1 MHFLLKNSV
10 YLWLAATIMIFCTAS
25 LLKKR
30 IKYSLWNPLLI
41 TIAFMIMLLKCTN
54 TSYDTYSR
62 GTAFLSYLLTPT
74 TVCLAIPLYEQLHI
88 LKHNWG
94 AILGGILAGI
104 FANFIGIWILC
115 KLFCLTHTEY
125 VTLLPKS
132 VTTAIGMAISQELGG
147 VVAITV
153 AAIIITGIMGQLLAE
168 TVFKLFRIRAPI
180 AQGIA
185 IGTSS
190 HAIGTV
196 KAMELGEI
204 EGAMSSLAIAVTGL
218 LTVILSSVFAQFL

>member
-1 MHFLLKNSV
+1 MDFLLNNSA
-10 YLWLAATIMIFCTAS
+10 YLWLAATIVIFCATS

-30 IKYSLWNPLLI
+30 IKFSLWNPLLI
-41 TIAFMIMLLKCTN
+41 TIACMIMLLKCTN
-54 TSYDTYSR
+54 TSYDTYSQ
-62 GTAFLSYLLTPT
+62 GTVFISSLLTPA

-88 LKHNWG
+88 LKHNWR
-94 AILGGILAGI
+94 AILGGILAGV
-104 FANFIGIWILC
+104 FANAIGIWILS
-115 KLFCLTHTEY
+115 KLFRLTHIEY

-147 VVAITV
+147 VAAITV
-153 AAIIITGIMGQLLAE
+153 AAILITGILGQLLAE
-168 TVFKLFRIRAPI
+168 TVFKLFRIHDPVAK
-180 AQGIA
+180 GIA

>member
-1 MHFLLKNSV
+1 M
-10 YLWLAATIMIFCTAS
+10 
-25 LLKKR
+25 
-30 IKYSLWNPLLI
+30 
-41 TIAFMIMLLKCTN
+41 
-54 TSYDTYSR
+54 
-62 GTAFLSYLLTPT
+62 
-74 TVCLAIPLYEQLHI
+74 
-88 LKHNWG
+88 
-94 AILGGILAGI
+94 
-104 FANFIGIWILC
+104 
-115 KLFCLTHTEY
+115 
-125 VTLLPKS
+125 TLLPKS

-168 TVFKLFRIRAPI
+168 TVFKLFRIHSPI

-185 IGTSS
+185 IGTAS

-196 KAMELGEI
+196 KAMELGDI